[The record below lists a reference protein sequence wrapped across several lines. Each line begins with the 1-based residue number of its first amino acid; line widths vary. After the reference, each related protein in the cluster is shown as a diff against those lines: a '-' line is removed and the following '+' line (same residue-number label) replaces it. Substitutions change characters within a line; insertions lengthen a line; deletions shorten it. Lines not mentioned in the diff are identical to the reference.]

1 MMLRMAPGQFLAHGH
16 AQVLDDARVDG
27 EKIVAGHA
35 GLAGDARGDDD
46 EIAPLE
52 RGGELVITRV
62 ALDGAGG
69 VGVGEVRGDAR
80 SVGDVVK
87 RELRDEGIHLEQEG
101 EGLADATGGTEDRD
115 L

>member
-1 MMLRMAPGQFLAHGH
+1 
-16 AQVLDDARVDG
+16 
-27 EKIVAGHA
+27 
-35 GLAGDARGDDD
+35 
-46 EIAPLE
+46 
-52 RGGELVITRV
+52 
-62 ALDGAGG
+62 
-69 VGVGEVRGDAR
+69 VGEVRGDAG